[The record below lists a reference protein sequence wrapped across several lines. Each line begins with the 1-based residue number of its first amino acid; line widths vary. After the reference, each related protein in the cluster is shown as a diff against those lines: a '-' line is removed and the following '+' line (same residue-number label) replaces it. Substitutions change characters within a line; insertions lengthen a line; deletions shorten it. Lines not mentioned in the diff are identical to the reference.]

1 MGKIINIIE
10 LSKIV
15 SDKSTSLEFLCKK
28 FNCANSVC
36 CPKCNSEKY
45 YLMSRGNLRCSK
57 CKTNYKPFSDT
68 QFNKINIDYSKWLVL
83 IKLFDLGI
91 SARRAAR
98 EVNVSYPTALYSFD
112 TMRFSILDEQSKTD
126 DVLKG
131 QIEAVEAY
139 FGGKRKGNRGRGA
152 RNKTIVFGILERNGK
167 VHVEIVKNVKAKTLL
182 TSTIKKVKKGSIVY
196 TDKWRGYNSLIFN
209 GYKHLSVDHNK
220 MFGKGDVYING
231 IEGFW
236 SFAKEN
242 MAKHHGVSPGKF
254 LLYIKEMEWRYNN
267 RDEDTFS
274 LLLDYML
281 GVNN

>member
-1 MGKIINIIE
+1 MN
-10 LSKIV
+10 
-15 SDKSTSLEFLCKK
+15 
-28 FNCANSVC
+28 
-36 CPKCNSEKY
+36 
-45 YLMSRGNLRCSK
+45 RGNLRCNR
-57 CKTNYKPFSDT
+57 CRTNYKPFSNT
-68 QFNKINIDYSKWLVL
+68 QLSKINIDYSKWLVL

-91 SARRAAR
+91 SARKATV
-98 EVNVSYPTALYSFD
+98 ESDVSYPTALHSFD
-112 TMRFSILDEQSKTD
+112 AIRFSILEEQSKTD

-131 QIEAVEAY
+131 QIEADEAY

-152 RNKTIVFGILERNGK
+152 KNKTIVFGILERNGK

-182 TSTIKKVKKGSIVY
+182 TSTIKKVRKGSIVY
-196 TDKWRGYNSLIFN
+196 TDKWKGYDSLIFN
-209 GYKHLSVDHNK
+209 GYKHLSVDHSK

>member
-1 MGKIINIIE
+1 MG
-10 LSKIV
+10 
-15 SDKSTSLEFLCKK
+15 
-28 FNCANSVC
+28 
-36 CPKCNSEKY
+36 
-45 YLMSRGNLRCSK
+45 RGNLRCNK
-57 CKTNYKPFSDT
+57 CRTNYKPFSHAR
-68 QFNKINIDYSKWLVL
+68 FNKINIDYSKWLAP

-91 SARRAAR
+91 SARKAAT
-98 EVNVSYPTALYSFD
+98 ESNVSYPTALHCFD
-112 TMRFSILDEQSKTD
+112 AIRFSILEEQSKTD

-131 QIEAVEAY
+131 QIEAGEAY

-152 RNKTIVFGILERNGK
+152 KNKTVAFGILERDGK
-167 VHVEIVKNVKAKTLL
+167 VHVEIVNNVKAKTLL
-182 TSTIKKVKKGSIVY
+182 ASTIKKAKKGSIVY
-196 TDKWRGYNSLIFN
+196 TDKWQGYDSLIFN
-209 GYKHLSVDHNK
+209 GYKHLSVDHSK

-267 RDEDTFS
+267 RDEDAFS
-274 LLLDYML
+274 LLLDYVL

>member
-1 MGKIINIIE
+1 MTRINLLE

-15 SDKSTSLEFLCKK
+15 SDKLPSLEFLCKR
-28 FNCANSVC
+28 FNMDNKIC
-36 CPKCNSEKY
+36 CPNCNSEKY
-45 YLMSRGNLRCSK
+45 YIMCRGNLRCSK
-57 CKTNYKPFSDT
+57 CKTNYKPFSST
-68 QFNKINIDYSKWLVL
+68 QLNKININYSKWLVL

-91 SARRAAR
+91 SARKAAA
-98 EVNVSYPTALYSFD
+98 EANVSYPTALHCFD
-112 TMRFSILDEQSKTD
+112 AIRFSILEELAKTD

-131 QIEAVEAY
+131 EIEADEAY

-152 RNKTIVFGILERNGK
+152 KNKTIVFGILERNGK
-167 VHVEIVKNVKAKTLL
+167 VHVEIVNNVKAKTLL
-182 TSTIKKVKKGSIVY
+182 TSTIKKVKKGSIVH
-196 TDKWRGYNSLIFN
+196 TDMWRGYDSLIFN
-209 GYKHLSVDHNK
+209 GYKHLSVDHRK
-220 MFGKGDVYING
+220 MFVSGDVYING